1 MYSTIRNLLLILF
14 LSVPYWRKFIN
25 RLALA
30 ALRTATI
37 ASNQIKIFQHT
48 CNYQYFLASTAV
60 LKAKYSSTY
69 GSVL

>member
-30 ALRTATI
+30 KLTKLKKR
-37 ASNQIKIFQHT
+37 
-48 CNYQYFLASTAV
+48 NYQYFLASTAV